1 MTFEMTVKTNAGYYL
16 WRTHCAISYSQLGLN
31 IFLGSL
37 KSNLYT
43 ALTTYSTTEMTVL
56 YKTHKTQ
63 LHFSP
68 MCFNW
73 NKSITGQQ
81 RRRLRVASGATA
93 PDPALEGAPRFRP
106 YEFVKLYSPVNWKC
120 CYMLRLKSF
129 FRVKL
134 RSVVLGCLLYRNR
147 LHVAPKGLR

>member
-1 MTFEMTVKTNAGYYL
+1 
-16 WRTHCAISYSQLGLN
+16 
-31 IFLGSL
+31 
-37 KSNLYT
+37 
-43 ALTTYSTTEMTVL
+43 MTVL

-134 RSVVLGCLLYRNR
+134 RCVVLGCLLYRNR
-147 LHVAPKGLR
+147 LHIAPKGAIIISLLGQRHCRHVIISIKKPLSTNRKTFYE